1 MKNWKDK
8 VLGIFAGIGVMSLL
22 MGFQGDYNSR
32 FVWDNQNNEWV
43 DKSSTNSNYQK
54 NDVGRYQGTAIT
66 RGGGE
71 SIIWIIDTTN
81 GKVVKRV
88 QSTGAGS
95 IRSVRDWSMFNQN

>member
-22 MGFQGDYNSR
+22 MGFQSDDWRKNTTTGY
-32 FVWDNQNNEWV
+32 VWDNKTNEWV

-54 NDVGRYQGTAIT
+54 NDVGRYQGTAIS
-66 RGGGE
+66 RGSGQ
-71 SIIWIIDTTN
+71 SIIWIIDTTS

-88 QSTGAGS
+88 QSTGAGGISS
-95 IRSVRDWSMFNQN
+95 IRNY